1 MDCSIWDNHSTPALL
16 ELLEFPTRAN
26 KSVAMLLVAP
36 LAVLPWTI
44 ERRSEATD
52 EAPALAPADWL

>member
-26 KSVAMLLVAP
+26 KSVAMLLVAA
-36 LAVLPWTI
+36 LVVLLCWAND
-44 ERRSEATD
+44 RRSEATFD
-52 EAPALAPADWL
+52 EAP